1 MLVRCFRV
9 NALFRVFRHY
19 PQLTRP
25 RRYCIMHTNVEAGMF
40 QKTNTIFLIAFLFSA
55 VCATAQTAT
64 ATLSG
69 TVRDPGGL
77 VVPDAQLTL
86 LLTTTGATRTATSDA
101 QGRYSFPA
109 LDPGTYELRAEMK
122 GFKTVALRGVV
133 VTGGGSAGADVSLPL
148 GNVSE
153 SVAGASR
160 GQFIE
165 PRRVEV
171 RRAAASRET
180 R

>member
-55 VCATAQTAT
+55 VCAPAQTAT

-77 VVPDAQLTL
+77 VVPGAQLTL
-86 LLTTTGATRTATSDA
+86 LHTTTGATRTATSDA

-109 LDPGTYELRAEMK
+109 LDPGTYQFRAK
-122 GFKTVALRGVV
+122 IQRLTP
-133 VTGGGSAGADVSLPL
+133 VSP
-148 GNVSE
+148 
-153 SVAGASR
+153 
-160 GQFIE
+160 
-165 PRRVEV
+165 
-171 RRAAASRET
+171 
-180 R
+180 